1 MSLSLNGKYTPSDLR
16 IGDSMAF
23 EWVSDPSHVP
33 DMPHHV
39 GHFWHPDCGWA
50 VLIEVAND

>member
-1 MSLSLNGKYTPSDLR
+1 MQPDHLGLR
-16 IGDSMAF
+16 IGEAMAF

-50 VLIEVAND
+50 VLIEVANDRHTDC

>member
-1 MSLSLNGKYTPSDLR
+1 MQRDPLGLR